1 MATREIVRRVL
12 PGAGC
17 FSLLSGA
24 VAAQGRGMQ
33 NPFQDFSGVFEQAL
47 ELILGIFRLEWLGDD
62 AGSYAA
68 LARLSIFL
76 IPFFVAY
83 EVLARF
89 SKGGLSGRTA
99 KIVAFSLALMSVVF
113 MPESWLLGM
122 GTTTAALIAAVP
134 MLAIFYFSFRLTRRF
149 DTSQPGNRIQFI
161 VLYLMLM
168 AAMGWLGT
176 YIGGNQTGKAIA
188 GVSLD
193 IVLWLMY
200 AACWTYLGL
209 TFFTHGLGGSVS
221 GAGGADWYKSG
232 GEKSKGEKKKATT
245 VKAAEKAKQ
254 GLEQA
259 GRISDT
265 LRQFGRR
272 QVNAVTKFLLSD
284 EMDLQEVQRIVDDLL
299 AGLQRVKAE
308 KANGNVL
315 YHDANATLY
324 RKAMADARGHIKTL
338 KSHLGKHQNFVRQ
351 HRRMLIEE
359 TELMRAEKSA
369 EKSAARTLE
378 DRRGQLNSYLF
389 SPEANPN
396 LRRPLSALEGQFDRL
411 RKENDQVTSQYEA
424 VLKREMDLLRRV
436 RRGLSRMGD
445 ELKEVERLIK
455 DEIPVPENVEKAL
468 PHLER
473 MRQHYAELIQV
484 DRVEL
489 TYDREKEAFESS
501 QERIEAGAV
510 KLADEMERLVSQG

>member
-1 MATREIVRRVL
+1 MATPEIVRRAL
-12 PGAGC
+12 PWAGC
-17 FSLLSGA
+17 FPLVSGA
-24 VAAQGRGMQ
+24 VAAQGRGMPS
-33 NPFQDFSGVFEQAL
+33 PFQDFSGVFEQAL
-47 ELILGIFRLEWLGDD
+47 EAILSIFRLEWLGDD
-62 AGSYAA
+62 SASYAA

-76 IPFFVAY
+76 ITFLVAS
-83 EVLARF
+83 EVLARV
-89 SKGGLSGRTA
+89 SRGTISARTA
-99 KIVAFSLALMSVVF
+99 RVIAFCLALMSVVF

-122 GTTTAALIAAVP
+122 GTMTAALVAAVP
-134 MLAIFYFSFRLTRRF
+134 MLAILYISFRMTRRF
-149 DTSQPGNRIQFI
+149 DTSQPGNRLQFI
-161 VLYLMLM
+161 FLYLLLM
-168 AAMGWLGT
+168 AAMGWLGS
-176 YIGGNQTGKAIA
+176 YLGGNQTGKAIA

-209 TFFTHGLGGSVS
+209 TFFTHGLGGSFS
-221 GAGGADWYKSG
+221 GAGGADWYKG
-232 GEKSKGEKKKATT
+232 AGEKSKGEKKKALTLR
-245 VKAAEKAKQ
+245 AAEKAKQ

-272 QVNAVTKFLLSD
+272 QVNAVAKFLLSD
-284 EMDLQEVQRIVDDLL
+284 EMDLQEAQRIVDDLL

-315 YHDANATLY
+315 YHDTNATLY

-338 KSHLGKHQNFVRQ
+338 KSHLKKHQNFVRQ

-378 DRRGQLNSYLF
+378 DRRGQLNRYLF
-389 SPEANPN
+389 SPEADPN
-396 LRRPLSALEGQFDRL
+396 LRRPLATLESQFDRL

-436 RRGLSRMGD
+436 RRGLSRMED
-445 ELKEVERLIK
+445 ELGEVERLIK
-455 DEIPVPENVEKAL
+455 DETPVPENVEKAL
-468 PHLER
+468 THLER
-473 MRQHYAELIQV
+473 MREHYAELIQV

-489 TYDREKEAFESS
+489 TYDREKESFKSG

-510 KLADEMERLVSQG
+510 KLADEMEKIVSRG

>member
-1 MATREIVRRVL
+1 MGTRERARSVL
-12 PGAGC
+12 LWAGC
-17 FSLLSGA
+17 FSLGSSA
-24 VAAQGRGMQ
+24 VAAQGRGM
-33 NPFQDFSGVFEQAL
+33 PPPLQDFTGVFEQAL
-47 ELILGIFRLEWLGDD
+47 EAILGIFRLGWLDSD
-62 AGSYAA
+62 ASSYAA

-76 IPFFVAY
+76 IAFFVAY
-83 EVLARF
+83 EAVARF
-89 SKGGLSGRTA
+89 SRGSISGRTA

-122 GTTTAALIAAVP
+122 GTMTAALVAAVP
-134 MLAIFYFSFRLTRRF
+134 MLAILYSSFRLTRSF
-149 DTSQPGNRIQFI
+149 DTSQPGRRFGFI
-161 VLYLMLM
+161 FLYLLLM
-168 AAMGWLGT
+168 AAMGWLGA
-176 YIGGNQTGKAIA
+176 YMGKNPTGQAAA

-209 TFFTHGLGGSVS
+209 TFFTHGLGGSFS
-221 GAGGADWYKSG
+221 GAGGADWYKG
-232 GEKSKGEKKKATT
+232 AGEKSEGEKKKALT
-245 VKAAEKAKQ
+245 VRAAEKAKQ

-272 QVNAVTKFLLSD
+272 QVNAVAKFLLSD
-284 EMDLQEVQRIVDDLL
+284 EMDLQEAQRIVDDLM

-338 KSHLGKHQNFVRQ
+338 KSHLKKHQSFVRQ

-378 DRRGQLNSYLF
+378 DRRGQLNAYLF
-389 SPEANPN
+389 SPEADPN
-396 LRRPLSALEGQFDRL
+396 LRRPLAALESRFDGL

-436 RRGLSRMGD
+436 RRGLSRMED
-445 ELKEVERLIK
+445 ELGEVERLIK
-455 DEIPVPENVEKAL
+455 DETPVPENVEKAL
-468 PHLER
+468 THLER
-473 MRQHYAELIQV
+473 MKQHYTELIQV

-489 TYDREKEAFESS
+489 TYDREKESFESS

-510 KLADEMERLVSQG
+510 KLADEMERIVSQG